1 MLVQVNGT
9 DFKRDINSMALVNSD
24 ANGLNEYL
32 TKRKLVS
39 TQKQEINNIKSEM
52 VEIKSDITEIKSLL
66 RQLLEKDSNG

>member
-1 MLVQVNGT
+1 MLVKVNGT
-9 DFKRDINSMALVNSD
+9 EFKRDTSTMALINND
-24 ANGLNEYL
+24 ANGLNDYL
-32 TKRKLVS
+32 SKRKLVS